1 VDAVG
6 EQPEDQVSAATTPAA
21 VALTVAPI
29 ARVGTLRKKAAG
41 SSVLVS
47 WLAPTLSLRCSF
59 EVLSAPRTPAHR
71 ECCRGRSAVIPVGRN
86 LDAGARCVSA
96 HARAARQPSGC
107 PPDVEEPI
115 CSGPT
120 ALAAVL
126 GPGRPRR
133 LRYGCTRTSEFRC
146 TRTSEFGPRG
156 VLEQALLP
164 HLERRVPEPPAAAL
178 EAVVAGV
185 QAPSEN
191 VCSTS
196 DTSSV
201 GGPPRSRSNGSAVPW
216 ADVGR
221 ILRRRGPA
229 LDR

>member
-1 VDAVG
+1 
-6 EQPEDQVSAATTPAA
+6 
-21 VALTVAPI
+21 
-29 ARVGTLRKKAAG
+29 
-41 SSVLVS
+41 
-47 WLAPTLSLRCSF
+47 
-59 EVLSAPRTPAHR
+59 
-71 ECCRGRSAVIPVGRN
+71 VIPVGRN

-96 HARAARQPSGC
+96 DARAARQPSGC

-164 HLERRVPEPPAAAL
+164 HLERRVAEPPAAAL

-201 GGPPRSRSNGSAVPW
+201 GSPPRSRSNGSAVPW

-229 LDR
+229 LDRY